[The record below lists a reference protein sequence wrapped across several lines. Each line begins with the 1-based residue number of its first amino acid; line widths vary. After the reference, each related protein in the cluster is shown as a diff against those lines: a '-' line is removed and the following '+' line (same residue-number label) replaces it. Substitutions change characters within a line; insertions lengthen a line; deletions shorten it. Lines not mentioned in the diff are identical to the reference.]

1 MAEFIAQYWLEVLFG
16 LIVTAI
22 SFCAKHY
29 YDLYKKAK
37 DTTQNQIVTELKNEL
52 KNYTQEA
59 LIELRKSSTAL
70 VHAVLEVQGK
80 QFKTDCKNLLET
92 PNSITFEQFETLTME
107 YDIYKSLGGNGF
119 GSTLFELV
127 QEKYSSQMMQKDLT
141 DNLAGQLN
149 SNNQNNNNKPRG

>member
-37 DTTQNQIVTELKNEL
+37 DTTQNQIVTELKDEL

-59 LIELRKSSTAL
+59 LIELRKSSTAV

-149 SNNQNNNNKPRG
+149 NNNNNKPRG